1 MEGPLEGRFVG
12 PLALRGS
19 PRCRGQEGGRLRS
32 GEQAAWG
39 SVRVDLRFGNAENA
53 RKTRCFHVFGR
64 ISAFFLERF
73 PLDTCRACWTRS
85 RSKFYIGMH
94 NEMVGDRAPGA
105 ALFVC
110 FKAAEKGGEFL
121 VADGRKMFKRLD
133 QAQSKAIL

>member
-1 MEGPLEGRFVG
+1 
-12 PLALRGS
+12 
-19 PRCRGQEGGRLRS
+19 
-32 GEQAAWG
+32 
-39 SVRVDLRFGNAENA
+39 
-53 RKTRCFHVFGR
+53 
-64 ISAFFLERF
+64 
-73 PLDTCRACWTRS
+73 
-85 RSKFYIGMH
+85 MH